1 MIKGS
6 PWDTRNSN
14 GRTLRTLGMDKEQ
27 QKRINKWQNIRKY
40 SSWIKKN
47 CFTVKSKIIILSDV
61 VLNGYRGSI

>member
-14 GRTLRTLGMDKEQ
+14 VRTLRTLGMDKEQ

-40 SSWIKKN
+40 SSWMKKN